1 MKKALSLIMVF
12 AIAGICSTAAHAA
25 DKYVSGSIGISWIND
40 IDAEVK
46 RNSESQKGAT
56 FEIGSGVTFLGAAG
70 CDYGDYRVE
79 AELGYQ
85 SGDIDTMQKIR
96 GPKRGQGDGPPAY
109 DINGDISL
117 YSLMLNGYYDIA
129 LGKGVELS
137 PYIGAGFSHIL
148 LESNEALFEYDP
160 EPYNNDYEAVANTE
174 FDATAFSYQAGLVL
188 AIPVADNI
196 MLDARYRYF
205 ATLDFSVTDTVEDYD
220 TETNKYT
227 MNVESH
233 SMLLGLRVGL

>member
-1 MKKALSLIMVF
+1 MVF
-12 AIAGICSTAAHAA
+12 AIAGICSTATHAA

-46 RNSESQKGAT
+46 RNSESQKGAA

-96 GPKRGQGDGPPAY
+96 GPKKGQGDGPPAY

-160 EPYNNDYEAVANTE
+160 EPYSNDNEAVANTE
-174 FDATAFSYQAGLVL
+174 FDATAFSYQTGLVL

-227 MNVESH
+227 MNAESH

>member
-1 MKKALSLIMVF
+1 MVF

-96 GPKRGQGDGPPAY
+96 GPKKGQGDGPPAY

-160 EPYNNDYEAVANTE
+160 DDDTVANTE
-174 FDATAFSYQAGLVL
+174 FDATAFSCQTGLVL

-205 ATLDFSVTDTVEDYD
+205 ATLDFSVTDTVEDNRD

-227 MNVESH
+227 MDVESH

>member
-1 MKKALSLIMVF
+1 MVF

-56 FEIGSGVTFLGAAG
+56 FEIGSSVTFLGAAG

-96 GPKRGQGDGPPAY
+96 GPKKGQGDGPPAY

-160 EPYNNDYEAVANTE
+160 DDDTVANTE

-205 ATLDFSVTDTVEDYD
+205 ATLDFSVTDTVEDNRD

-227 MNVESH
+227 MDVESH
-233 SMLLGLRVGL
+233 SMLLRLRVGL